1 MLLFFSTLGL
11 CVLILVCRRAKNKG
25 RAASLRYQKFVR
37 PPWKSLREN
46 NKWELKLIL
55 NKALKRPRHRV
66 PAGHSVAP
74 QLCKRLHFLRWQ
86 TNFHKSCSINF
97 ERQQCKATTSYFAP
111 QLCCRRR
118 RSVCFATRVYHCGL
132 NVSLAQGNLLFGA
145 HLMWRHF
152 VKLLGPEFLG
162 LKERNSPLYDIF
174 CITTFLCKHVLIIK
188 LEIILG
194 LMQSCLVIC
203 RF

>member
-1 MLLFFSTLGL
+1 VVSK
-11 CVLILVCRRAKNKG
+11 VCR
-25 RAASLRYQKFVR
+25 
-37 PPWKSLREN
+37 PKSPREN

-55 NKALKRPRHRV
+55 NKALKRPRHRG
-66 PAGHSVAP
+66 PSGHSAAP

-111 QLCCRRR
+111 QLWCRRR

-132 NVSLAQGNLLFGA
+132 NVSLAQGNLPFGA

-152 VKLLGPEFLG
+152 VKLLAPEFLWI
-162 LKERNSPLYDIF
+162 KELNSSLCVCCLCADKVISNE
-174 CITTFLCKHVLIIK
+174 FLLINVPKFWSSLLRPELIHFHFRREIK
-188 LEIILG
+188 
-194 LMQSCLVIC
+194 
-203 RF
+203 